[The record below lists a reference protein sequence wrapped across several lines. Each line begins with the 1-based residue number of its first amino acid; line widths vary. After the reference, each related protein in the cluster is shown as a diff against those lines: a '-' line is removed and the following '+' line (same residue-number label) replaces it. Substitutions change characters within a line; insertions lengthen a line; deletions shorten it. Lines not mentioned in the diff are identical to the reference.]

1 MIALNFGTVAGLTGP
16 EQKALDELVRVY
28 SLHQAGNAEKEKYY
42 EGHVALKDVNLG
54 IALPQGIR
62 NLEVGCS
69 WGQKAVDVLAARSMF
84 DGFVS
89 SGGDNAVLNRLIA
102 DNRLIA
108 EYGKACRDELKYGC
122 AFATLSADAAIGC
135 KIRFHSP
142 ATAAAL
148 WSGEKGRIACG
159 LAIID
164 TVPDEHLTGV
174 WQPRVVNLYMDNA
187 VTVLRRRPDGWNVQR
202 LPHRMGRP
210 LMEPLIWN
218 ATSGKP
224 FGRSRLKRSIRTL
237 IDDYIRTVANAT
249 IALEFDTTPQKY
261 ILGVTDEQYD
271 VLISDKFKSYVGSLL
286 AATSNPET
294 GENPVFGQLAQG
306 SLSPHT
312 EKMRMTATQ
321 FAAATGLTVT
331 DVGVVNDAN
340 PTSSDAILAQSQTLV
355 LLAQQLNTGNGDAL
369 RTIAQ
374 MAQAILRNVPPGALT
389 EEERNVMPHFK
400 NPAMPSVAVTA
411 DAAIKIATAREEF
424 ASTDTFLEMI
434 GFDQADIRRIRAQ
447 EQRARGQKT
456 LLEVEDEDEPAT
468 QQSDKEVFIICGAP
482 GSGKTTYASQH
493 HQPGDLI
500 VDMDT
505 IVAALTGDEIAHPD
519 YENIL
524 DVAIAVRNTLY
535 NIIENGTGDWKRAFI
550 ITSSMNDGAVIAL
563 AKQLHATVHYMETTK
578 EECKRRIANDKTR
591 QDKELFY
598 NLVDEWF
605 KNHE

>member
-89 SGGDNAVLNRLIA
+89 SDNAVLNRLIT

-224 FGRSRLKRSIRTL
+224 FGRSRLKRPIRAL
-237 IDDYIRTVANAT
+237 IDDYVRTAANAA

-261 ILGVTDEQYD
+261 VLGVTDEQYD
-271 VLISDKFKSYVGSLL
+271 AIVSNKFKTYMGALI

-294 GENPVFGQLAQG
+294 GENPEFGQLAQG
-306 SLSPHT
+306 SLQPHV

-369 RTIAQ
+369 RTIAC
-374 MAQAILRNVPPGALT
+374 MAQAVARGCELSDLT
-389 EEERNVMPHFK
+389 EEETGIMAHFK

-411 DAAIKIATAREEF
+411 DAAIKIASARKEF
-424 ASTDTFLEMI
+424 AGTDTFLEMI
-434 GFDQADIRRIRAQ
+434 GFDQADIRRIKAQ
-447 EQRARGQKT
+447 EQRARGQK
-456 LLEVEDEDEPAT
+456 LLMEMENADLSENVE
-468 QQSDKEVFIICGAP
+468 
-482 GSGKTTYASQH
+482 
-493 HQPGDLI
+493 
-500 VDMDT
+500 
-505 IVAALTGDEIAHPD
+505 
-519 YENIL
+519 
-524 DVAIAVRNTLY
+524 
-535 NIIENGTGDWKRAFI
+535 
-550 ITSSMNDGAVIAL
+550 
-563 AKQLHATVHYMETTK
+563 
-578 EECKRRIANDKTR
+578 
-591 QDKELFY
+591 
-598 NLVDEWF
+598 
-605 KNHE
+605 